1 MLPRGLPGLEW
12 QFRKDSSS
20 KAGPWSFLFSCFMAW
35 PEGIIALIRCNVPP
49 TNFCVFNS
57 TCRGQAVWVRRPA
70 FSILPGTPCGLRKA
84 DAPPLPPDGPHY
96 HFQQPEWILPG
107 AGRWPSLALW
117 TQAARTARGAGSNLL
132 FPQTVQPSAPP
143 LSPTPA
149 PSAGESHKLSL
160 AMLWK
165 RRLHTISYSSEKP
178 SRDLAK

>member
-35 PEGIIALIRCNVPP
+35 PEGIIALIRCNVLP

-84 DAPPLPPDGPHY
+84 DAPPSPPMVHTIISSSLSGSFQELEDGPVWHY
-96 HFQQPEWILPG
+96 GHKLPGQREELAATSSSLRLSSPLHLLCPRPQHPQQVRATNCPWPCSGRDASTPLVILPKSQVG
-107 AGRWPSLALW
+107 
-117 TQAARTARGAGSNLL
+117 
-132 FPQTVQPSAPP
+132 
-143 LSPTPA
+143 
-149 PSAGESHKLSL
+149 
-160 AMLWK
+160 
-165 RRLHTISYSSEKP
+165 I
-178 SRDLAK
+178 